1 METVKESEIF
11 NHKANEGD
19 VELEVT
25 LPTLEEVGI
34 VFEQGMTLDEFME
47 RNKKLKIKWH
57 IGAGSA
63 FFLIGDYKHYK
74 EEILKISCDFLE
86 KSKKY
91 IKVHTGQLIA
101 LESRIPDYKEMIQK
115 IFNGND
121 EYNKNMERI
130 IDMFDRL
137 DGKIHHN
144 MSLIE
149 RHVQYGKYF
158 TPLTDRIVVDVYSR
172 ALGDGKRFNII
183 IDGSEN
189 GMYWDEEEYNKEKK
203 A

>member
-1 METVKESEIF
+1 MEVVKESEIF
-11 NHKANEGD
+11 IHEEGD
-19 VELEVT
+19 VEPEVT

-34 VFEQGMTLDEFME
+34 IFKQGMTLDEFME

-57 IGAGSA
+57 IGSGSA

-74 EEILKISCDFLE
+74 ERILEISYDYLV

-91 IKVHTGQLIA
+91 IKVHTGQLVA
-101 LESRIPDYKEMIQK
+101 LESRIPDYKDMIRK
-115 IFNGND
+115 IFNGSE
-121 EYNKNMERI
+121 EYNAQMEKI
-130 IDMFDRL
+130 IEMFDRL
-137 DGKIHHN
+137 YEKIHHN
-144 MSLIE
+144 ATLIE
-149 RHVQYGKYF
+149 RHVQYGQLFK
-158 TPLTDRIVVDVYSR
+158 PLTDRIVVDVYSR

>member
-1 METVKESEIF
+1 MEVVKESEIF
-11 NHKANEGD
+11 IHEEGD
-19 VELEVT
+19 VEPEVT

-34 VFEQGMTLDEFME
+34 VFEQGMKLDEFME
-47 RNKKLKIKWH
+47 RNKKLNIKWH
-57 IGAGSA
+57 IGSGSA

-74 EEILKISCDFLE
+74 DRILEISCDYLA

-91 IKVHTGQLIA
+91 IKVHTGQLVA

-130 IDMFDRL
+130 IEMFDRL